1 MTAGY
6 RKVSADMVRA
16 CADSGFTMQEAADHC
31 RVDYQSI
38 RKYRRELK
46 KYHGICWRDGGTHV
60 RAARRK
66 TERATLRDAKTI
78 TAKGC
83 TWDQLQ
89 ELRRIGRKM
98 MADSYGHERTPTR
111 AFKMQHR
118 NAHRDGIGW
127 ELTLWQWWTLWQESG
142 HWDQRGRGNGYWML
156 RLDKS
161 KPYAMCNVAFAK
173 GGEIFRRKSPQQ
185 PEIAP

>member
-111 AFKMQHR
+111 AFKMQHL

-173 GGEIFRRKSPQQ
+173 GGEIFRRKSP
-185 PEIAP
+185 